1 MNISDLYLFLYLLS
15 VLMHRLNISF
25 SMANASLATSLSVM
39 FRSSLSL
46 TLLYRMSVSDRRM
59 FCLIWWLGGGGMGD
73 EGGAEEAE
81 WRDLDEEWP
90 EREEEEEEPGDE
102 DTLEDLLSDGL
113 SLGCGCFL
121 GMVKLDLVTLSAP
134 VTWMGPGG

>member
-1 MNISDLYLFLYLLS
+1 
-15 VLMHRLNISF
+15 
-25 SMANASLATSLSVM
+25 
-39 FRSSLSL
+39 
-46 TLLYRMSVSDRRM
+46 
-59 FCLIWWLGGGGMGD
+59 MGD

-81 WRDLDEEWP
+81 WRDLDEEWL

-102 DTLEDLLSDGL
+102 ETLEDLLSDGL